1 MYIVYVCV
9 SIISDSGDIMIKS
22 MTGFGRCL
30 ETING
35 RDILVEIKSVN
46 HRYYEFSARV
56 PRAYGYLEE
65 KLKSFLQGK
74 IFRGKV
80 DVSVSVYNVSGEDEL
95 IEVNRSVARG
105 YIEAMRSANE
115 ELGLEDD
122 LTLSRIMR
130 MPDIFNVRKAQ
141 EDENVIWNDVKAVAE
156 KALDNFISMRTA
168 EGAKMKEDILS
179 KLDYISELVG
189 KVEERSPIVTEN
201 YRKRLFDK
209 LTEILQDKKI
219 EEQRILTE
227 AAIFSEKT
235 AVDEETVRL
244 RSHINQCR
252 QMLESNEAV
261 GRKLDFLIQEFNR
274 EANTI
279 GSKGQDIEITK
290 IVVELKSEI
299 EKIREQIQ
307 NIE

>member
-1 MYIVYVCV
+1 
-9 SIISDSGDIMIKS
+9 MIKS

-30 ETING
+30 ETVG
-35 RDILVEIKSVN
+35 GKDILVEIKSVN

-65 KLKSFLQGK
+65 KLKGFLQGR
-74 IFRGKV
+74 ISRGKV
-80 DVSVSVYNVSGEDEL
+80 EVGVTVYNASAENES
-95 IEVNRSVARG
+95 IEVNRDVAKQ
-105 YIEAMRSANE
+105 YISALRSANE
-115 ELGLEDD
+115 ELGLTDD
-122 LTLSRIMR
+122 LTLSKLMR
-130 MPDIFNVRKAQ
+130 LPDIFNVRKA
-141 EDENVIWNDVKAVAE
+141 EDDEDAVWESVKTVAG
-156 KALDNFISMRTA
+156 KALDNFIAMREA
-168 EGAKMKEDILS
+168 EGRKMRDDVLS
-179 KLDYISELVG
+179 RLEYITELVG
-189 KVEERSPIVTEN
+189 KIEQKSPETTEK
-201 YRKRLFDK
+201 YRKRLYDK
-209 LTEILQDKKI
+209 LSDILNDKNI
-219 EEQRILTE
+219 DEQRIVTE

-244 RSHINQCR
+244 RSHIHQCR
-252 QMLESNEAV
+252 ELLDSDEAV

-279 GSKGQDIEITK
+279 GSKAQDIEITK